1 MTETYAYGTIKGLVS
16 EKEEIKYSNIKTIEN
31 MINFDDVIKEEAKEH
46 NRTWPEIS
54 DQEKQIH
61 SLI

>member
-16 EKEEIKYSNIKTIEN
+16 KKEEIKYSNIKTIEN

-54 DQEKQIH
+54 DQKKQIH